1 MEKKIILEGV
11 SLEDFN
17 DSLRKI
23 VREEITA
30 NDNKKVAPMSKTEAC
45 RQLGITDKTLRKV
58 MEDMNLKEVFP
69 ADITRI
75 LFKYPKYIRKATIN
89 YGLNGIL
96 TDKRLNINELSA
108 ESAQENL
115 ITN

>member
-1 MEKKIILEGV
+1 MEKKLILEGL
-11 SLEDFN
+11 SIEDFQE
-17 DSLRKI
+17 SIRKI

-45 RQLGITDKTLRKV
+45 RQLGITSKTLQKV
-58 MEDMNLKEVFP
+58 LEEMNLKEVFP

-96 TDKRLNINELSA
+96 LDKKMSSEETAR
-108 ESAQENL
+108 QECFQE
-115 ITN
+115 I

>member
-1 MEKKIILEGV
+1 MDKTIILEGL
-11 SLEDFN
+11 SLEDFLN
-17 DSLRKI
+17 NLRKI

-30 NDNKKVAPMSKTEAC
+30 NDNKKVSPLSKTEAC

-58 MEDMNLKEVFP
+58 MADMNLNEVFP

-89 YGLNGIL
+89 YGLNGL
-96 TDKRLNINELSA
+96 RTDKILDEIDLSLDQELVD
-108 ESAQENL
+108 
-115 ITN
+115 

>member
-1 MEKKIILEGV
+1 MEKTIILEGFT
-11 SLEDFN
+11 LENFQDI
-17 DSLRKI
+17 LRKI
-23 VREEITA
+23 VREEIMA
-30 NDNKKVAPMSKTEAC
+30 NDHKKVAPMSKTEAC

-58 MEDMNLKEVFP
+58 MEEMNLKEVFP

-96 TDKRLNINELSA
+96 TDKKMTEEDL
-108 ESAQENL
+108 
-115 ITN
+115 